1 MKDDESAVSRQEN
14 PNAVENMLA
23 SIRQAIHRETAHQVT
38 GLHAAGGSAPAND
51 EARPAVRPLTMDDP
65 DTDWNAPLHP
75 PHEDAR
81 AGEAGYARPDPAARP
96 GAAAPRK
103 SMRRV
108 IGGVMSGQ
116 VGLDDALERLN
127 EAPQESQ
134 RGPGADFHDPAFEET
149 TLSETGQGADDDGG
163 SWWPD
168 DDALPPAVAEEADA
182 QDRDDAPLLSPQASR
197 AAAEAFSR
205 LKSELG
211 GERELS
217 RMTEELLRPM
227 LRQWLNEHLPALVE
241 QMVRE
246 EIQRISRGG
255 LKD

>member
-1 MKDDESAVSRQEN
+1 
-14 PNAVENMLA
+14 MLA

-65 DTDWNAPLHP
+65 DTGWNAPLHP

-81 AGEAGYARPDPAARP
+81 AGKAGYARPDPAAQSEPAAAARP
-96 GAAAPRK
+96 EPAAPRK

-127 EAPQESQ
+127 EAPPELP
-134 RGPGADFHDPAFEET
+134 RAPRAAFHDSAFEET

-168 DDALPPAVAEEADA
+168 DDALPPTVAEEADA